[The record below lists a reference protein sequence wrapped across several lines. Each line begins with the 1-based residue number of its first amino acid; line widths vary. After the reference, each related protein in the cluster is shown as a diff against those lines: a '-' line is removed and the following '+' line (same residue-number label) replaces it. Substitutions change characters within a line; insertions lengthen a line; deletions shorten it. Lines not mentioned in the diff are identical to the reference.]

1 MPSLTVIGLQW
12 GDEGKGKIVD
22 IAAAEADVIVRFQGG
37 NNAGHTV
44 MHGDAVFKLSQLPSG
59 ILRPGKM
66 ALIGNGVVIDPEGL
80 QAEIETLQEA
90 GIAISPANLG
100 IASNA
105 CLILPH
111 HRELDAAR
119 EHQSGTAKIG
129 TTGKGIGPAYEDKVG
144 RRAIR
149 VGDLGHPD
157 RLAAMI
163 DRTLAHHNCLRVGMG
178 LAAIGRAALATRLE
192 GYRESLAPY
201 TVAADERIHAIA
213 ASGGRILFE
222 GAQGTL
228 LDIDHGTYPFV
239 TSSSTVAGGAAA
251 GTGVPPGRLG
261 TVLGVCKAYT
271 TRVGAGPFPTEQD
284 NDIGAL
290 LGERGWEFGTVTGR
304 PRRCGWL
311 DLVMLRATCRLS
323 GVDGLALMKLD
334 VLDGLDEI
342 KICTAYG
349 PVDEDRPSVSIGQR
363 MMEPVAPVYETLPGW
378 TETTEGA
385 RTRADLPAAANAYL
399 DRIEELAGTP
409 IWCLSTSPQRSN
421 LIRCG
426 DRDLFR

>member
-1 MPSLTVIGLQW
+1 MPGLTVIGLQW

-44 MHGDAVFKLSQLPSG
+44 MHGDRVFKLSQLPSG
-59 ILRPGKM
+59 ILRPGKVAM
-66 ALIGNGVVIDPEGL
+66 IGNGVVIDPEGL
-80 QAEIETLQEA
+80 HEEIKSLRTA
-90 GIAISPANLG
+90 GIAISPATLG

-111 HRELDAAR
+111 HRELDAFR
-119 EHQSGTAKIG
+119 ERHSGATRIG

-149 VGDLGHPD
+149 VGDLGQPE
-157 RLAAMI
+157 RLAAMV
-163 DRTLAHHNCLRVGMG
+163 DRTLAHHNCLRAGMG
-178 LAAIGRAALATRLE
+178 VATIDRDALVDKLE
-192 GYRESLAPY
+192 GYRTILAPF
-201 TVAADERIHAIA
+201 TVATDERIHAMA
-213 ASGGRILFE
+213 AGGGRILLE

-239 TSSSTVAGGAAA
+239 TSSSTIAGGAAA
-251 GTGVPPGRLG
+251 GSGMPAGCLG

-284 NDIGAL
+284 NETGAW
-290 LGERGWEFGTVTGR
+290 LGERGKEFGTVTGR

-311 DLVMLRATCRLS
+311 DLVMLQASCRLS

-342 KICTAYG
+342 KICTGYDPANEG
-349 PVDEDRPSVSIGQR
+349 CTAVSIGQR
-363 MMEPVAPVYETLPGW
+363 MMGPIVPVYETLPGW
-378 TETTEGA
+378 TESTEGA
-385 RTRADLPAAANAYL
+385 KKRSDLPAAANRYL
-399 DRIEELAGTP
+399 DRIEEVTGTP

-421 LIRCG
+421 LIWCKNG
-426 DRDLFR
+426 DLFR